1 MQWNCSMPGRAC
13 QASRQEFRTSFFD
26 GVFPCRCR
34 KTFPLQIS
42 LPVSSRCSI
51 PLLIRILQHACIGS

>member
-13 QASRQEFRTSFFD
+13 QASRQEFRTSFFNA
-26 GVFPCRCR
+26 VIPFRCR
-34 KTFPLQIS
+34 KTVPLRIS
-42 LPVSSRCSI
+42 PPVLSRCSI